1 MYGTE
6 PRERPNPVHLEYCS
20 RMLGFLLSA
29 GVLVGSCGCGS
40 ERIDTSPMKATWVS
54 YYSEHFVFYYPPDSP
69 RKSRMTSFA
78 ASCEEIF
85 THVFGV
91 LQVEPD
97 EQIDFFVLTTDVQS
111 DSLLGRPAGFFAPAL
126 PAIFLRVGQ
135 HPGGFVARAG
145 CYFID
150 KKTSSFE
157 VLETGMHQLYAR
169 PSVNVHAATFGFE
182 RKNRFIPL
190 VELANTTLAND
201 AAVYAAEA
209 ASLCAF
215 LLAKHGPEPFKMLW
229 RSVLGFTESIERI
242 YGVELGDFEK
252 QWQEYY
258 RRESG
263 RT

>member
-6 PRERPNPVHLEYCS
+6 PKERPNPVYLEYCS

-69 RKSRMTSFA
+69 RGSRMAAFA
-78 ASCEEIF
+78 ADCEEIF
-85 THVFGV
+85 THVVGV

-97 EQIDFFVLTTDVQS
+97 EQIDFFVLTTDAQS
-111 DSLLGRPAGFFAPAL
+111 DSLLGRPAGFFAPGL
-126 PAIFLRVGQ
+126 PAILLRIGQ

-150 KKTSSFE
+150 KKATSFE
-157 VLETGMHQLYAR
+157 VLETGLYQLYAR

-242 YGVELGDFEK
+242 YGVELGEFEK